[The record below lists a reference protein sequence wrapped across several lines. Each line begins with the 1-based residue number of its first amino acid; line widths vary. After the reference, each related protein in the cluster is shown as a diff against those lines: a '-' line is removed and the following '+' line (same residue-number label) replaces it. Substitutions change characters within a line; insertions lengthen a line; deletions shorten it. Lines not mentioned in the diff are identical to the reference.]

1 MRSYGVL
8 AGQAKRLVMAVALL
22 MATIMPALV
31 PALVSAAQVTERSI
45 ALSSSS
51 VDATNV
57 TYTINFKS
65 VGAGQAFVVDFCEN
79 TPLYG
84 ETCDAPAGFNVGALS
99 AVPSGFTAIGKVTS
113 GNNNTLRVT
122 GTVAANTAI
131 SAQVTGITNPSTAGP
146 LYARII
152 TFDTEAHAN
161 AYVSNPVEPAVNDGV
176 VDNGGVAL
184 SITPTVG
191 VSGAVLES
199 MTFCVS
205 GESIGP
211 NCVGSG
217 TAAPNLTPPTVK
229 LGTTVGDV
237 TVLDSNDT
245 YEGTVNTQI
254 STNAV
259 SGATVYLKS
268 STTGCGGL
276 ARAGA
281 SSFAVGCGIAPALA
295 AGVTDG
301 QAKFGVKIGTAAAAA
316 SAPNPNGTVRA
327 YHNES
332 DVAFYD
338 TTTFKMN
345 WVSGDAE
352 GVTSPY
358 GDPFLDTDGAPVNDM
373 GMPIT
378 FAASAANDTPAGR
391 YSADLSLIA
400 TGKF

>member
-8 AGQAKRLVMAVALL
+8 ASQAKRFVMAVALL
-22 MATIMPALV
+22 MATIIPALV
-31 PALVSAAQVTERSI
+31 PAIVAAAQVTERSV

-51 VDATNV
+51 AGATNV
-57 TYTINFKS
+57 SYTVGFKS
-65 VGAGQAFVVDFCEN
+65 VEAAGAVVVDFCTN

-84 ETCDAPAGFNVGALS
+84 EACTAPTGFNVGTLS

-113 GNNNTLRVT
+113 NNNNTLRIT
-122 GTVAANTAI
+122 GTIAADTTI
-131 SAQVTGITNPSTAGP
+131 SAQVTGITNPTNAGP
-146 LYARII
+146 LYARIV
-152 TFDTEAHAN
+152 TFDTEANAN
-161 AYVSNPVEPAVNDGV
+161 AYVPDGTNTGM

-211 NCVGSG
+211 NCVGTG
-217 TAAPNLTPPTVK
+217 AAAPALTPPTVK

-268 STTGCGGL
+268 NTLGCGGL

-281 SSFAVGCGIAPALA
+281 ASFAAGCGIGPALA
-295 AGVTDG
+295 AGINDG
-301 QAKFGVKIGTAAAAA
+301 DALFGVKTGTAAQAVG
-316 SAPNPNGTVRA
+316 APNPNGTVRA
-327 YHNES
+327 YDNGGGAYYNS
-332 DVAFYD
+332 
-338 TTTFKMN
+338 TTFKMN
-345 WVSGDAE
+345 WVSGDAS

-378 FAASAANDTPAGR
+378 FGASAANDTPAGR
-391 YSADLSLIA
+391 YSAELSLIA